1 MRATITAD
9 IQTLK
14 KINYTRG
21 SVDRLVIHDH
31 GRDYLEFSS
40 ISFQELRRNIF
51 KGIETP
57 DLLSGVFS
65 SITDKPN
72 KGKSFKKYSNR
83 DFCGWVCPEDYKYE
97 DGECLTLYIRDS
109 SANDIMKEVLMA
121 LSGQC
126 WSERLFKL
134 ACYIEITLADGRKI
148 KIEV

>member
-83 DFCGWVCPEDYKYE
+83 DFCGWMCPEDYKYE

-109 SANDIMKEVLMA
+109 SANDIMKDVLMTF
-121 LSGQC
+121 SGQS

-134 ACYIEITLADGRKI
+134 RCTIEITLADKSKL

>member
-1 MRATITAD
+1 MRSTITTD

-14 KINYTRG
+14 KINYTGG

-31 GRDYLEFSS
+31 GRDYSEFSS
-40 ISFQELRRNIF
+40 ISFQELRRKIF
-51 KGIETP
+51 WGIETP

-83 DFCGWVCPEDYKYE
+83 DFCGWMCPEDYKYE
-97 DGECLTLYIRDS
+97 DGECLTLYIRNS

-121 LSGQC
+121 FSGQS

-134 ACYIEITLADGRKI
+134 RCTIEITLADERNI

>member
-1 MRATITAD
+1 MRSTITTD

-14 KINYTRG
+14 KINYTGG

-31 GRDYLEFSS
+31 GRDYSEFSS
-40 ISFQELRRNIF
+40 ISFQELRRKIF
-51 KGIETP
+51 WGIETP
-57 DLLSGVFS
+57 DLLSGIFS
-65 SITDKPN
+65 SISDIPN

-83 DFCGWVCPEDYKYE
+83 DFCGWMCPEDYKYE
-97 DGECLTLYIRDS
+97 DGECLTLYIRNS

-121 LSGQC
+121 FSGQS

-134 ACYIEITLADGRKI
+134 RCTIEITLADERNI

>member
-1 MRATITAD
+1 MRSTITTD

-14 KINYTRG
+14 KINYTGG

-31 GRDYLEFSS
+31 GRDYSEFSS
-40 ISFQELRRNIF
+40 ISFQELRRKIF
-51 KGIETP
+51 WGIETP
-57 DLLSGVFS
+57 DLLSGIFS
-65 SITDKPN
+65 SISDIPN

-83 DFCGWVCPEDYKYE
+83 DFCGWMCPEDYKYE
-97 DGECLTLYIRDS
+97 DGECLTLYIRNS

-121 LSGQC
+121 FSGQS

-134 ACYIEITLADGRKI
+134 RCTIEINLADERNI

>member
-1 MRATITAD
+1 MRATITTD

-40 ISFQELRRNIF
+40 ISFQELRRKIF
-51 KGIETP
+51 WGIETP
-57 DLLSGVFS
+57 DLLSGIFS
-65 SITDKPN
+65 SISDIPN
-72 KGKSFKKYSNR
+72 KGKSFKKYSNQ
-83 DFCGWVCPEDYKYE
+83 DFCGWMCPEDYKYE

-109 SANDIMKEVLMA
+109 SANDIMKDVLMA
-121 LSGQC
+121 FSGQS
-126 WSERLFKL
+126 WSVRLFKL
-134 ACYIEITLADGRKI
+134 RCSIEITLADGRKI